1 MNKFLART
9 FIVIVIAYGN
19 VDPNVVIFFFW
30 NNGLISQKKF
40 LCARKV

>member
-19 VDPNVVIFFFW
+19 VDPNVVIFFFLEQW
-30 NNGLISQKKF
+30 AHITKKISV
-40 LCARKV
+40 CS